1 MREKELLAIKRVL
14 PFLRE
19 REKEMDGGSMQADG
33 QTDQLTESYTQMQTD
48 INTRETSAERELSF
62 EVTEHLLVGDGN
74 LFPHLHPLFLGD
86 ASRQNGETVFGR
98 A

>member
-19 REKEMDGGSMQADG
+19 REEMNGGSMQADG

-98 A
+98 T

>member
-19 REKEMDGGSMQADG
+19 REREEMDGGSMQADG
-33 QTDQLTESYTQMQTD
+33 QTDQLTE
-48 INTRETSAERELSF
+48 RETSADRELSF

-98 A
+98 T